1 MTLRNGVSGANF
13 DAVVWSDTPLDNHA
27 PSNHPILLDTGERG
41 IKNYITLRLISLDI
55 ASYMDILY
63 YAS

>member
-27 PSNHPILLDTGERG
+27 PSNHPILLDKGAIRIE
-41 IKNYITLRLISLDI
+41 NCLTLRLMLLYI
-55 ASYMDILY
+55 ASYIDILY
-63 YAS
+63 YAL